1 MISEIN
7 YEKFLLINNR
17 QLKYKGIFKADEVFS
32 IVNRAL
38 EEREYT
44 KREKKSEE
52 TVTEAGRKTYV
63 ELRPFKTISNYL
75 TLMIKIKIIFD
86 NVVESLEE
94 SRLEKKIFQQ
104 GDVLIIFDAWVLS
117 DYNNRWGMKPWFY
130 FVKGMFNKFVY
141 KNPLEAEVTGTL
153 AKDAAYIYARIKRLF
168 NSYRG
173 DSGEPVKEEEII
185 KETEEELKKEIE
197 KEKAGLKIA

>member
-7 YEKFLLINNR
+7 YEKNLLINNR